1 MEFRFE
7 NYILKAFLASG
18 LLALM
23 MMVLA
28 MGLIQLFRYGP
39 SLPPYVIL
47 ILASVAFVLSA
58 SFFERYEVGS
68 IMWSMLVSL
77 IATLI
82 LTLLSGGIIYT
93 FSQNRQSWEELIS
106 GLAICMIVAMTLL
119 NYLKRSLG
127 EIEYRQK
134 RRQDDLGDRWS
145 FPEVQI
151 GF

>member
-18 LLALM
+18 LLALV

-28 MGLIQLFRYGP
+28 LGLIWLFRYGP
-39 SLPPYVIL
+39 SLPPSLIL

-93 FSQNRQSWEELIS
+93 FSQNRQSWEELLS
-106 GLAICMIVAMTLL
+106 GLAICMMVAMTLL

-127 EIEYRQK
+127 EIEY
-134 RRQDDLGDRWS
+134 
-145 FPEVQI
+145 
-151 GF
+151 

>member
-1 MEFRFE
+1 MVMEFRFD

-18 LLALM
+18 LLSLV

-28 MGLIQLFRYGP
+28 LGLIQLFRFGP
-39 SLPPYVIL
+39 SLSASIIL
-47 ILASVAFVLSA
+47 ILAAIAFVLSA

-77 IATLI
+77 IATLM

-93 FSQNRQSWEELIS
+93 LTVNRHSWEELLS
-106 GLAICMIVAMTLL
+106 GLAICMMVAMTLL

-127 EIEYRQK
+127 EIEY
-134 RRQDDLGDRWS
+134 
-145 FPEVQI
+145 
-151 GF
+151 

>member
-1 MEFRFE
+1 MGMEFHFD

-18 LLALM
+18 LLSIVM
-23 MMVLA
+23 MCLA

-39 SLPPYVIL
+39 SLPMSIIL

-82 LTLLSGGIIYT
+82 LTLLAGGIVYT
-93 FSQNRQSWEELIS
+93 FSMNGHSWEELLS
-106 GLAICMIVAMTLL
+106 GLAICMMVAMTLL
-119 NYLKRSLG
+119 NYLKKSLG
-127 EIEYRQK
+127 EIEY
-134 RRQDDLGDRWS
+134 
-145 FPEVQI
+145 
-151 GF
+151 